1 MTAGARWTP
10 SWTDEDLEA
19 FRGLAR
25 TFCQNELVPHQERWA
40 RCRQVDRDLWKTAGD
55 TGLLCLSVP
64 VRYGGGGGS
73 LAYEVVLAEE
83 QARVGDTAWGIT
95 AHGMV
100 AQYLLAHGT
109 EQQKTRWL
117 PGLASGELVGAI
129 AITEPE
135 AGSDI
140 QNIATTAVSD
150 GDEYV
155 VDGGKTFITNGAQAD
170 LLIITV
176 LIDGRISLLVVETG
190 HVRGFQRGRVLDK
203 IGRHGQDTAELFFG
217 GMRVP
222 AGNLLGGGAPG
233 RGLSQLGPLMSM
245 ERLLIAV
252 SAVAAMESALEETVR
267 YVKERRAFGR
277 KVMRYQNTRFTLA
290 DCATEVA
297 VSRVFLDRCVERFLD
312 GGLELADAAM
322 VKMWTTDRLSGVVDE
337 CLQLFGGYGYL
348 SEFPIAR
355 AWTDA
360 RATRIYG
367 GTNEIMREI
376 ISGSL

>member
-1 MTAGARWTP
+1 
-10 SWTDEDLEA
+10 
-19 FRGLAR
+19 
-25 TFCQNELVPHQERWA
+25 
-40 RCRQVDRDLWKTAGD
+40 VDRDLWKSAGA

-83 QARVGDTAWGIT
+83 QARAGDTAWGVT

-190 HVRGFQRGRVLDK
+190 QVSGFQRGRVLDK
-203 IGRHGQDTAELFFG
+203 IGRHGQDTAELFFV

-267 YVKERRAFGR
+267 YVKERAAFGR

-312 GGLELADAAM
+312 GELELADAAM

-348 SEFPIAR
+348 TEFPIAR